1 MTAIQDNVKARITK
15 KSYFFD
21 LYCQSYE
28 ETITVDNTAEGI
40 YNLTIDFMVWK
51 GHTVNTNAREED
63 THWKL
68 SGYSQL
74 KALCNKF
81 SIKISVF
88 DEDFSQF

>member
-40 YNLTIDFMVWK
+40 YNLYNDRFYGMKRTYCEYKCK
-51 GHTVNTNAREED
+51 GGR
-63 THWKL
+63 
-68 SGYSQL
+68 YSL
-74 KALCNKF
+74 KVEWLL
-81 SIKISVF
+81 SIKSTL
-88 DEDFSQF
+88 Q

>member
-1 MTAIQDNVKARITK
+1 MDNVKARITK
-15 KSYFFD
+15 KSCFFD
-21 LYCQSYE
+21 LYRQSYE

-51 GHTVNTNAREED
+51 GHTVNTNARGED

-68 SGYSQL
+68 SGYYQL

-81 SIKISVF
+81 WIKISVS
-88 DEDFSQF
+88 DEDFAQF

>member
-40 YNLTIDFMVWK
+40 YILTIDFMVWK

-63 THWKL
+63 TH
-68 SGYSQL
+68 
-74 KALCNKF
+74 
-81 SIKISVF
+81 
-88 DEDFSQF
+88 

>member
-1 MTAIQDNVKARITK
+1 MTAVQDNVKARITK

-40 YNLTIDFMVWK
+40 YNLTIDFMVWE

-68 SGYSQL
+68 SGYYQL
-74 KALCNKF
+74 KALRNKF
-81 SIKISVF
+81 SFKISVF

>member
-1 MTAIQDNVKARITK
+1 MTALQDNVKARITK
-15 KSYFFD
+15 KSCFFD

-40 YNLTIDFMVWK
+40 YNLMIDFMVWK
-51 GHTVNTNAREED
+51 GHTVNTNTRDED

-74 KALCNKF
+74 KALRNKSSF
-81 SIKISVF
+81 KMSVF